1 MVSAMLWMLPD
12 FLKTD
17 PSKNCFHRIAILI
30 PATTPKPLHWQ
41 TIIVNCKVKTKSV
54 SSSNNH
60 TNLNGKIK
68 SKSHSRHSTKPF
80 FKLEKKNDKADEE
93 NIIILYILQ
102 TKTKDERMRRFNVN
116 GQAKQNKKKK
126 TYK

>member
-1 MVSAMLWMLPD
+1 MVKSNQNHIL
-12 FLKTD
+12 
-17 PSKNCFHRIAILI
+17 AI
-30 PATTPKPLHWQ
+30 PQ
-41 TIIVNCKVKTKSV
+41 
-54 SSSNNH
+54 
-60 TNLNGKIK
+60 
-68 SKSHSRHSTKPF
+68 KPF
-80 FKLEKKNDKADEE
+80 FKLEKKNDKAEEE